1 MEVFCDNQVINQVMR
16 SEIIRI
22 ITKVDCCNQVENQV
36 GVGGL
41 CRLISLKLMVAIK
54 LEIKLLL
61 IRLFAYH

>member
-1 MEVFCDNQVINQVMR
+1 MGVFCDNQVINQVMR

-22 ITKVDCCNQVENQV
+22 ITKVDGCNQVGNQV

-41 CRLISLKLMVAIK
+41 RRHISLKLMVTIK